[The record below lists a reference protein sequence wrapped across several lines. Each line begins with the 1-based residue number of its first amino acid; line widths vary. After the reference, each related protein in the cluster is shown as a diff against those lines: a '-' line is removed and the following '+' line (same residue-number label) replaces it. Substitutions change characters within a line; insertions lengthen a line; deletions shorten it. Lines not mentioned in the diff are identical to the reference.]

1 MCVLWPAYNQVLVN
15 EVMSSN
21 GNTIADEDGDFS
33 DWIELY
39 NPGGE
44 EIDLLGYTL
53 TDDFEILDKW
63 TFPEIVIPEK
73 GYLLIFASDK
83 NRVLVSEN
91 TYLHTN
97 FKIDREGEHIYL
109 INPAGNIVDSAPYV
123 YLETDISYGRDSGNP
138 DIWNYY
144 QNATPEDENIGPA
157 FAGIVSERPEFSI
170 NGGLFEG
177 ILTVEISSDSN
188 LQLRFTLDGTPPDI
202 QSPVYSSSITIEKST
217 VVKAR
222 LFKEN
227 YLPGPI
233 SAQSYIKIDDVLERD
248 LPILSIS
255 AEPRQLFSDSEGL
268 FNNMP
273 GELEKEVHIQ
283 LYDPDG
289 SLALDSDAGMKI
301 FGNESGEGYDY
312 QQSLSFFA
320 RSKYGNGSF
329 RYRIFK
335 EKNIKEF
342 ESFIV
347 RNNNSEFDLYDVVGS
362 GLVQDILP
370 VQAYQPVIVFING
383 QYWGAQHMMEKINEH
398 YLASNFN
405 VDPDNVDLLNAIET
419 SADYY
424 IPEWAMS
431 GDIEHY
437 KSLIDFLRANDL
449 SRKVNYDKVKTMI
462 DIDNFATYQCTEI
475 FFGNQDWPGNNMKW
489 WRSRTEEGKWRWI
502 VFDTDAGLGAW
513 VGYTDNT
520 LFTATQPDG
529 PESDED
535 TWPNP
540 PWSTFI
546 LRNLLKNEE
555 FENFFI
561 AKLCDLLA
569 TNFDPEVSI
578 PWVDVRAEPL
588 MAEIPNHYERWELEP
603 FYWFKHIRDIKYFL
617 EKRPDAVLEHFR
629 EFFDLDKLH
638 MLHIDTE
645 NRGGNIYINN
655 QVIREYPWTGKYFE
669 DLVVEVTARTD
680 IGFKFSGWGDIEENQ
695 EEVKIRIDR
704 DLSLIAKFDPI
715 PGFERVVINEI
726 CYSSTETNDWIEL
739 FNPTDQSIDLTGW
752 EIMDDDN
759 SPFIFSPGT
768 LLREGEFIV
777 VCRDQNAFAAKY
789 SNVESVGNIEF
800 GLSKRGDEV
809 SLYNDSGVLIDKLEY
824 KVVYPWPD
832 SKEAISLL
840 NPDMN
845 NMFPGNWQNTDD
857 RKSPGSYNYII
868 HDNNNQEDP
877 ASAFTL
883 YDAYPNPANNT
894 TTINYELRQKDRI
907 ILNLFN
913 SQAQLVSQ
921 LVNKEQLPGFY
932 STEVDGTFL
941 GPGIYYYSLQSTL
954 GKETKKIILYR

>member
-1 MCVLWPAYNQVLVN
+1 
-15 EVMSSN
+15 
-21 GNTIADEDGDFS
+21 
-33 DWIELY
+33 
-39 NPGGE
+39 
-44 EIDLLGYTL
+44 
-53 TDDFEILDKW
+53 
-63 TFPEIVIPEK
+63 
-73 GYLLIFASDK
+73 
-83 NRVLVSEN
+83 
-91 TYLHTN
+91 
-97 FKIDREGEHIYL
+97 
-109 INPAGNIVDSAPYV
+109 
-123 YLETDISYGRDSGNP
+123 
-138 DIWNYY
+138 
-144 QNATPEDENIGPA
+144 
-157 FAGIVSERPEFSI
+157 
-170 NGGLFEG
+170 
-177 ILTVEISSDSN
+177 
-188 LQLRFTLDGTPPDI
+188 
-202 QSPVYSSSITIEKST
+202 
-217 VVKAR
+217 
-222 LFKEN
+222 
-227 YLPGPI
+227 
-233 SAQSYIKIDDVLERD
+233 
-248 LPILSIS
+248 
-255 AEPRQLFSDSEGL
+255 
-268 FNNMP
+268 MP

-907 ILNLFN
+907 ILNLFTSWLIRN
-913 SQAQLVSQ
+913 S
-921 LVNKEQLPGFY
+921 FR
-932 STEVDGTFL
+932 D
-941 GPGIYYYSLQSTL
+941 STL
-954 GKETKKIILYR
+954 RKWTELSWDQGYITIRYKVHWGKKLKRLYYTDNPIWNMQ

>member
-1 MCVLWPAYNQVLVN
+1 MCILGPAYNQIMIN
-15 EVMSSN
+15 EIMASN
-21 GNTIADEDGDFS
+21 GTTIPDEDGDFS

-39 NPGGE
+39 NTGSE
-44 EIDLLGYTL
+44 EINLLGYTL

-63 TFPEIVIPEK
+63 TFPEVIIPPQD
-73 GYLLIFASDK
+73 YLLIFASDK
-83 NRVLVSEN
+83 NRIQLSED

-97 FKIDREGEHIYL
+97 FKINREGERIFL
-109 INPAGNIVDSAPYV
+109 ADPLRNIVDRVPSV
-123 YLETDISYGRDSGNP
+123 YLESDISYGRVSDSP
-138 DIWNYY
+138 DIWNYFPI
-144 QNATPEDENIGPA
+144 ATPKAENSGRS
-157 FAGIVSERPEFSI
+157 FTGILNELPEFSV
-170 NGGLFEG
+170 NGGLYEG
-177 ILTVEISSDSN
+177 IFTLDISSESN
-188 LQLRFTLDGTPPDI
+188 LQIRYTVDGTPPDN
-202 QSPVYSSSITIEKST
+202 QSPVYSSSISIDEST

-227 YLPGPI
+227 FLPGPI

-289 SLALDSDAGMKI
+289 SLALDSYAGMKI

-347 RNNNSEFDLYDVVGS
+347 RNNNSDFDLYDVVGS

-405 VDPDNVDLLNAIET
+405 VDPDKVDLLNAIET
-419 SADYY
+419 SADFY

-437 KSLIDFLRANDL
+437 KSMIDFIRANDL
-449 SRKVNYDKVKTMI
+449 SQKVNYDKVKTML
-462 DIDNFATYQCTEI
+462 DIENFATYQCTEI

-489 WRSRTEEGKWRWI
+489 WRPRTEEGKWRWI

-513 VGYTDNT
+513 EGFTDNT
-520 LFTATQPDG
+520 LLTATQPDG
-529 PESDED
+529 PESEED

-546 LRNLLKNEE
+546 LRNLLKNDE

-569 TNFDPEVSI
+569 TNFDPEVSV
-578 PWVDVRAEPL
+578 PWVDARADPL
-588 MAEIPNHYERWELEP
+588 MTEVPNHFERWDLEP
-603 FYWFKHIRDIKYFL
+603 FFWFKHIKDIKYYL
-617 EKRPDAVLEHFR
+617 EQRPDAVMDHYR
-629 EFFDLDKLH
+629 EFFDLSNTYALSIYTTDK
-638 MLHIDTE
+638 
-645 NRGGNIYINN
+645 GGDVLINN
-655 QVIREYPWTGKYFE
+655 QVIKEYPWSGLYFE
-669 DLVVEVTARTD
+669 DLVLDLEASPD
-680 IGFKFSGWGDIEENQ
+680 IGFNFSGWDGIDENW
-695 EEVKIRIDR
+695 EEVKIRIDK
-704 DLSLIAKFDPI
+704 DLSINAKFDPI
-715 PGFERVVINEI
+715 PGFERVVNEI
-726 CYSSTETNDWIEL
+726 CFSSAETNDWIEL

-759 SPFIFSPGT
+759 SPFVFPTGT
-768 LLREGEFIV
+768 VVQEGDFIV
-777 VCRDQNAFAAKY
+777 VCRDQNAFDAKY
-789 SNVESVGNIEF
+789 NGVKSIGNLEF

-809 SLYNDSGVLIDKLEY
+809 SLYNDSGALIDKLEY

-832 SKEAISLL
+832 SEESISLL
-840 NPDMN
+840 NPDIN
-845 NMFPGNWQNTDD
+845 NTYPGNWQNTDE

-868 HDNNNQEDP
+868 QNNNMQDDP
-877 ASAFTL
+877 NSLFIL
-883 YDAYPNPANNT
+883 YDPYPNPTSNT
-894 TTINYELRQKDRI
+894 STINYELRQKDRM

-921 LVNKEQLPGFY
+921 LVNQEQLPGFY
-932 STEVDGTFL
+932 SIEVDATLL
-941 GPGIYYYSLQSTL
+941 GAGIYYYSLQSNL
-954 GKETKKIILYR
+954 GKETKKIILYK